1 MLQLAQSAEIAE
13 KNLREMGGETRTPKE
28 GVHYVKKQP
37 LVQRTPRTGKCHRC
51 GKAGHTGDDCP
62 YKEYVCRGCHSV
74 GHLQK
79 MCRSAGGHSNPK
91 KVPRS
96 DRQKKRKAKAGVR
109 QVEESEESEAEGS
122 LWLVE
127 EVNRVCQPPISVS
140 VSVDGVD
147 VCMEL
152 DTGASVSLVSE
163 TQYKQ
168 LWSGRS
174 LDRSDIRLQTYS
186 KEPLVVIGSF
196 DVIVEY
202 EGQKVTLPLIVVKG
216 SGPMLFGRNWLN
228 AIKLNWTNIH
238 YTQAPGLQEVL
249 ARYSDVF
256 MKGLGTFKG
265 PEVSFAVDPD
275 AAPRFNKARPLPY
288 AMRQKV
294 EDELE
299 RLVEEGTLKP
309 VDYADWAAPIV
320 AVLKSDRKSVRVCGD
335 FR

>member
-1 MLQLAQSAEIAE
+1 M
-13 KNLREMGGETRTPKE
+13 
-28 GVHYVKKQP
+28 
-37 LVQRTPRTGKCHRC
+37 
-51 GKAGHTGDDCP
+51 
-62 YKEYVCRGCHSV
+62 
-74 GHLQK
+74 
-79 MCRSAGGHSNPK
+79 
-91 KVPRS
+91 
-96 DRQKKRKAKAGVR
+96 
-109 QVEESEESEAEGS
+109 
-122 LWLVE
+122 E
-127 EVNRVCQPPISVS
+127 EVNRVCQPPI
-140 VSVDGVD
+140 DGVD

-152 DTGASVSLVSE
+152 DTGGASVSLVSE

-216 SGPMLFGRNWLN
+216 NGLMFFGRNWLN

-256 MKGLGTFKG
+256 MEGLGTFKG
-265 PEVSFAVDPD
+265 PEVSFAGDPD
-275 AAPRFNKARPLPY
+275 KARPLPY
-288 AMRQKV
+288 AMRLKV

-299 RLVEEGTLKP
+299 RLVDEGTLKP
-309 VDYADWAAPIV
+309 VDYAE
-320 AVLKSDRKSVRVCGD
+320 
-335 FR
+335 